1 MEYLCPTSHNLDVPF
16 VKKTEYQDL
25 TADALDSITGKKM
38 EDLDPTTLNL
48 DFPFVTKT
56 EYQVLTADADS
67 LPLEFTGKKSTE
79 VVTTPLETTTEDL
92 ISRIGHHIH
101 LVHRTLDQDDVV
113 QEVYNTTELSD
124 FTNTQAG
131 QDEEDVDDVDEDLC
145 PTTHNL
151 DFNFDKNTEYQVLTA
166 DVETAEVTLLLEYGE
181 TMVDFQMECVDEMNP
196 EFFTTNSTTCASCE
210 LIDRVV
216 VETLAFFALPD

>member
-1 MEYLCPTSHNLDVPF
+1 MSISSIELYTPDRVCGPKVKKQTLKGAYHAKKRLTRTACKKMEYLCPTSHNLDVPF

-67 LPLEFTGKKSTE
+67 LPLEFTGRK
-79 VVTTPLETTTEDL
+79 LEDL
-92 ISRIGHHIH
+92 S
-101 LVHRTLDQDDVV
+101 
-113 QEVYNTTELSD
+113 
-124 FTNTQAG
+124 
-131 QDEEDVDDVDEDLC
+131 

-151 DFNFDKNTEYQVLTA
+151 DFTFDKKTEYQVLTA
-166 DVETAEVTLLLEYGE
+166 EVETAEVTLLLEYGD
-181 TMVDFQMECVDEMNP
+181 TMECVDEMNP
-196 EFFTTNSTTCASCE
+196 EFFTTTPTTGASCE
-210 LIDRVV
+210 FIDRVV